1 MGGGGGVGGGGW
13 GERENRVILDPLL
26 HAISAR
32 RIVHYVEQWREKFER
47 FSNEERQ
54 VTRRAFSINHNFT
67 ADTSAGVE
75 LNHGASAYQLSAL
88 SLVQTVR
95 RDS

>member
-1 MGGGGGVGGGGW
+1 MILTAADPRRLGGGGVGGG
-13 GERENRVILDPLL
+13 GERENRVILDLLL

-67 ADTSAGVE
+67 AVSAGAE
-75 LNHGASAYQLSAL
+75 RN
-88 SLVQTVR
+88 
-95 RDS
+95 